1 MIAPLASTRVLSCTK
16 KTYKFENQRTTSRP
30 EQYNF
35 TLEKILEN
43 IADTSSTAQVGL
55 DYDQLERHSEQELA
69 LIVDDDDTT
78 VDMLKLIL
86 RRAEF
91 NVVGAMGGHEAV
103 EKCAKLTP
111 DVILLDIMMPEMDG
125 WETYSNLRKMTDAP
139 VVVVSAGTT
148 DDWIVK
154 AFDLGMEDYVT
165 KPFSA
170 KEVVARVK
178 AAVKRKAPSKPNRVR
193 VFPEADLTIN
203 LDTRQVTLGKEKI
216 NLTPLEYGV
225 FSVLVEATP
234 EPVSYETIVEQVWG
248 EDNAKARKRL
258 KWAIHSLRRKLEEDS
273 SRPERIK
280 THTNYGYQFVT

>member
-1 MIAPLASTRVLSCTK
+1 MD
-16 KTYKFENQRTTSRP
+16 
-30 EQYNF
+30 
-35 TLEKILEN
+35 N
-43 IADTSSTAQVGL
+43 IADTTSTAPAGL
-55 DYDQLERHSEQELA
+55 DFDQLEDRSEQELA

-91 NVVGAMGGHEAV
+91 NVVGAVGGHEAV
-103 EKCAKLTP
+103 DKCSKMTP

-148 DDWIVK
+148 DDWIVR
-154 AFDLGMEDYVT
+154 AFDMGMEDYVT

-178 AAVKRKAPSKPNRVR
+178 AAVRRKAPSTTSDVR
-193 VFPEADLTIN
+193 VFPDANMSIN
-203 LDTRQVTLGKEKI
+203 LETRQVSLGERKI
-216 NLTPLEYGV
+216 NLTPLEYAV
-225 FSVLVEATP
+225 FAMLVEATP
-234 EPVSYETIVEQVWG
+234 EPVSYERISEQVWG

-258 KWAIHSLRRKLEEDS
+258 KWAVHSLRRKLEEDS
-273 SRPERIK
+273 SRPELIK

>member
-1 MIAPLASTRVLSCTK
+1 M
-16 KTYKFENQRTTSRP
+16 
-30 EQYNF
+30 
-35 TLEKILEN
+35 EN
-43 IADTSSTAQVGL
+43 IAEASPPASLGL
-55 DYDQLERHSEQELA
+55 DYDQLEEHSEQELA
-69 LIVDDDDTT
+69 LIVDDDDTV

-91 NVVGAMGGHEAV
+91 NVVGALGGHEAV
-103 EKCAKLTP
+103 DKCSKLTP

-139 VVVVSAGTT
+139 VVVVSAGTM
-148 DDWIVK
+148 DDWIVR
-154 AFDLGMEDYVT
+154 AFDMGMEDYVT

-178 AAVKRKAPSKPNRVR
+178 AAVRRKAPGKGSQVR

-203 LDTRQVTLGKEKI
+203 LDTRQVTLGEEQI
-216 NLTPLEYGV
+216 NLTPLEYAV
-225 FSVLVEATP
+225 FAMLVEATP
-234 EPVSYETIVEQVWG
+234 EPVSYDAIAERVWG

-258 KWAIHSLRRKLEEDS
+258 KWAVHSLRRKLEKDS
-273 SRPERIK
+273 SRPKIIK

>member
-1 MIAPLASTRVLSCTK
+1 MIAPLASTRVLSRTK

-139 VVVVSAGTT
+139 VVVVSAGTM

-258 KWAIHSLRRKLEEDS
+258 KWAIHSLRRKLEADS
-273 SRPERIK
+273 SRPEMIK
-280 THTNYGYQFVT
+280 THTNYGYQLVT